1 MTRVVV
7 LTDMVKRAYEEE
19 IYRGYE
25 EQTSVLKDRLQV
37 SIYQMAGS
45 TKMWKVE
52 YKKAESADVR
62 GSGY

>member
-45 TKMWKVE
+45 TKM
-52 YKKAESADVR
+52 
-62 GSGY
+62 